1 MTKKRIMPTKP
12 KIQDQTF
19 LFTGTLTEF
28 TRDEAEALVEANGGK
43 VLSGVSAK
51 LNYLVVGEDAGS
63 KLAKAKA
70 LKTVSIITEKE
81 FLKMVP
87 KAGKAT
93 TAPVKSA
100 KPKDAGA
107 PSTGAIII
115 GDFEVYEKDLSL
127 AISYGNAIKEVEKLG
142 KGWSIPDMDQLKLMY
157 ASRKKLGTYAKDC
170 YWSCAPSGSGFGG
183 GTKYWVV
190 NFKNGDF
197 REFFE
202 DVENVLRPIKILNK

>member
-1 MTKKRIMPTKP
+1 MPTKP
-12 KIQDQTF
+12 TIQNQTF
-19 LFTGTLTEF
+19 LFTGTLIEF
-28 TRDEAEALVEANGGK
+28 TRDEAEALVETHGGK
-43 VLSGVSAK
+43 VLSGVTAK

-63 KLAKAKA
+63 KLAKANA
-70 LKTVSIITEKE
+70 LGTVKVITEKE

-87 KAGKAT
+87 KDGKAT
-93 TAPVKSA
+93 TAPAKSA
-100 KPKDAGA
+100 KPKEAAA
-107 PSTGAIII
+107 PATGAIIF

-127 AISYGNAIKEVEKLG
+127 AVSYGNAVKEVKKLG

-157 ASRKKLGTYAKDC
+157 ANRKKLGAYAKDC

-202 DVENVLRPIKILNK
+202 DVENVLRPIKMLNK

>member
-1 MTKKRIMPTKP
+1 MPSKP
-12 KIQDQTF
+12 TMQDQTF

-28 TRDEAEALVEANGGK
+28 TRDEAEALVEVNGGK
-43 VLSGVSAK
+43 VISGVTAK
-51 LNYLVVGEDAGS
+51 LNFLVVGEDAGS
-63 KLAKAKA
+63 KLDKAKK
-70 LKTVSIITEKE
+70 LGTVKILTEKE

-87 KAGKAT
+87 KAGKEAVP
-93 TAPVKSA
+93 AKSA
-100 KPKDAGA
+100 KPKEATPA
-107 PSTGAIII
+107 TGAIII

-127 AISYGNAIKEVEKLG
+127 AISYGNAVKELKKLG

-157 ASRKKLGTYAKDC
+157 ANRKKLGAYAKDC

-202 DVENVLRPIKILNK
+202 DVENVLRPIKMLNN

>member
-1 MTKKRIMPTKP
+1 MPTKP
-12 KIQDQTF
+12 TIQNQTF

-51 LNYLVVGEDAGS
+51 LNYLVVGTDAGS
-63 KLAKAKA
+63 KLDKAKA
-70 LKTVSIITEKE
+70 LGTIKILTEKE

-93 TAPVKSA
+93 TVPTKSA
-100 KPKDAGA
+100 KPKEAAA
-107 PSTGAIII
+107 PATSAILI

-127 AISYGNAIKEVEKLG
+127 AISYGNALKEVKKLG

-157 ASRKKLGTYAKDC
+157 ANRKKLGSYAKDC

-202 DVENVLRPIKILNK
+202 DVENVLRPIKMLKK